1 MENSDLNV
9 ENQFSIDAFAII
21 LSALRKRTRL
31 IFIALILF
39 SIIGIIVS
47 SLIKKEYTANATIL
61 PQADI
66 SNSISSRY
74 SSIAV
79 LAGLNISGQD
89 GSKLTPK
96 LYPVFLDNL
105 YFQRKLYNKTIRLS
119 TISDSISYGDFMLNY
134 YDEGSLVRFKSNIFG
149 LPSKIISLFKNKNNN
164 LSVIDTV
171 GVNRRTVNEIF
182 QEKILK
188 KQLKVIINEE
198 QGVMIIEAIT
208 HDPLLSE
215 QLVRRCEE
223 VLQKTIIDGT
233 IEKSKIE
240 LEFLEKRLKVAKE
253 DYIAKRSAL
262 GNFRDRN
269 KFALTSYT
277 KNIEEQLNSEYQLTF
292 SVYSQ
297 IATQIENA
305 KLQIAKDTPIFTVI
319 KPAVVPVG
327 SSSTSSAVI
336 VLGVA
341 FSGVF
346 VVILIILFFA
356 FKPFLMGL
364 LKSKMEP
371 EDKE

>member
-1 MENSDLNV
+1 MENSDLIN
-9 ENQFSIDAFAII
+9 ENEFSIDALAII
-21 LSALRKRTRL
+21 LKALGKRTR
-31 IFIALILF
+31 ILF
-39 SIIGIIVS
+39 IVFVLFFIIGIIIS
-47 SLIKKEYTANATIL
+47 SMIKKEYTANATIL

-66 SNSISSRY
+66 SSSISSKY
-74 SSIAV
+74 SSFAV
-79 LAGLNISGQD
+79 LAGLNISGQE

-105 YFQRKLYNKTIRLS
+105 YFQRKLYNKTIKTS
-119 TISDSISYGDFMLNY
+119 AISDSITYGDYMLNY
-134 YDEGSLVRFKSNIFG
+134 YDEGSLARLKSNTLG
-149 LPSKIISLFKNKNNN
+149 LPSKFISLFKSKKTNSKV
-164 LSVIDTV
+164 LDTV
-171 GVNRRTVNEIF
+171 GVNRRTEDEIF

-188 KQLKVIINEE
+188 KQLKVTIREE
-198 QGVMIIEAIT
+198 QGVMVIEAVT

-215 QLVRRCEE
+215 QLVRSCEE

-253 DYIAKRSAL
+253 DYTAKRSAL

-319 KPAVVPVG
+319 KPAVVPIG

-336 VLGVA
+336 ALGVA